1 MKYAELLSYFRKG
14 LRNGNWHR
22 LSHRKKGLYRAVLV
36 YTKAKGEI
44 VNSKLAAIVLSIVEK
59 LRETRGAQIFKVG
72 LEEAKRVLRTYGE
85 NGVFEWCPELRDW
98 LENPDYVFWLGLSA
112 SKGKGIRHPR
122 RSPSRGGHDEAE
134 A

>member
-22 LSHRKKGLYRAVLV
+22 LSHRREGLYRAVLF

-44 VNSKLAAIVLSIVEK
+44 VNSKLAAMVLSIVGKLTETFGLRILKAGQEK
-59 LRETRGAQIFKVG
+59 ANRILS
-72 LEEAKRVLRTYGE
+72 TYGE
-85 NGVFEWCPELRDW
+85 NGVFEWCPQLKEWLR
-98 LENPDYVFWLGLSA
+98 EPDYIFWLGLSA
-112 SKGKGIRHPR
+112 SVGIRHPR
-122 RSPSRGGHDEAE
+122 RSLSRRSHDETE